1 MAIYLD
7 YAAATPVDPDVLTAM
22 QPFFSDLFHNPSA
35 LYGPAVAAA
44 KALESARADCASVLG
59 AKPSEII
66 FTAGGTEANNLA
78 IHGIMGNYP
87 DARIALSA
95 IEHDSVRVPAAR
107 YQTVIIPVTTLG
119 LVDNTCISSKINDSV
134 VLVSIMYA
142 NNEVGTVQPIRRI
155 AAELEEIRKARQ
167 QAGNALPLYLHVD
180 AAQAGNYLDMHVH
193 RLGVDL
199 MTVNGGKLYG
209 PKQSGLLYVRSG
221 INLRPQIEGG
231 GQERN
236 LRSGTENIAHAA
248 GLAKALQ
255 TASAKRHQ
263 ESKRVLELRELFVKM
278 IQEAFPQATINGSL
292 KHRLPNNLHVTLPGA
307 DNERLLM
314 GLDMHQI
321 YAAAGSA
328 CSASHNEPSHVL
340 RAMGVSMDCIQ
351 SSVRFST
358 GHGTKLADINQTV
371 QIMRQLLA

>member
-7 YAAATPVDPDVLTAM
+7 HAAATPIDADVLAAM
-22 QPFFSDLFHNPSA
+22 QPFFVDQFYNPSA

-44 KALESARADCASVLG
+44 KALETARADCAQVIG

-78 IHGIMGNYP
+78 IHGVMRNNP
-87 DARIALSA
+87 DAILALSA

-107 YQTVIIPVTTLG
+107 YQTVTIPVTNQG
-119 LVDNTCISSKINDSV
+119 VVDYTSLSSKINNSV
-134 VLVSIMYA
+134 VLVSVMYA

-155 AAELEEIRKARQ
+155 AGELEVIRKARQ
-167 QAGNALPLYLHVD
+167 QAGNPLPLYFHVD
-180 AAQAGNYLDMHVH
+180 AAQAGNYLDLHVH

-199 MTVNGGKLYG
+199 LTINGGKLYG
-209 PKQSGLLYVRSG
+209 PKQSGLLYIRSG
-221 INLRPQIEGG
+221 VSLQPLVEGG

-236 LRSGTENIAHAA
+236 LRSGTENVAQAA
-248 GLAKALQ
+248 GLAKSLQ
-255 TASAKRHQ
+255 IAVAKRHD
-263 ESKRVLELRELFVKM
+263 ENKRQQALQVMFIDTLTT
-278 IQEAFPQATINGSL
+278 AFPQAIINGSL
-292 KHRLPNNLHVTLPGA
+292 KQRLPNNVHLTLPGT

-314 GLDMHQI
+314 ALDIHDI

-328 CSASHNEPSHVL
+328 CSASHDEPSHVL
-340 RAMGVSMDCIQ
+340 QAMGFDVSYIQ

-358 GHGTKLADINQTV
+358 GRSTTVEEIEQTV
-371 QIMRQLLA
+371 QILRQILD